1 MVTVVGSRSGTV
13 PKWGL
18 SMSDGFSRA
27 AGHHPAARRQPP
39 AFTGPWHVLFWLM
52 ACQRGRIA
60 RAAVFGSAWMVG
72 LSVPPYALRMAIDH
86 GLRPG
91 RADTL
96 AGWVAVLVLVSGGT
110 AWLAIMRHRTM
121 TWVRMDAAFRTIRL
135 VSDQSM
141 ALGHGLGRQGRAG
154 EIAAIGFTDSWAIG
168 RSLTATGPGVGAV
181 VTYAVVA
188 TLLLQVSPS
197 LAAVILIGVPVLALV
212 VGPALSRL
220 TRALVP
226 YREQQA
232 ALTDRSLD
240 IAGGLLVLNALGG
253 KALFRDRFRQ
263 QSHAVRDLGYRV
275 GSVVSVIEALTIALP
290 TAFLAVVVWLAAR
303 MAATGSI
310 TIGDLVAVYGY
321 AAVLIV
327 PVTSFIEGATDFSH
341 AIVPARRLVSFLA
354 LTPDRAGHSI
364 GSVPNGSASL
374 TDSLTGVR
382 VPPGIFTAVVT
393 ARQSHARGIVDRLA
407 GLEPGGL
414 WGGRPTTEMMVDD
427 VRARLL
433 VADDDA
439 ALFAGTVADGV
450 AGAQAARGST
460 STPSDSVRA
469 AVHVASADDIVT
481 GLTLGWSERLTTG
494 GTNLSGGQR
503 QRLRL
508 ARAVAADPE
517 VLLTVDP
524 TSALD
529 AHTEAV
535 VAARLRTAR
544 AGRTTV
550 VTTTSPLVLAQ
561 AELVQLVVDD
571 RVEASGTHQEL
582 LDDPR
587 YQALVVYGDADSAEA
602 S

>member
-1 MVTVVGSRSGTV
+1 MH
-13 PKWGL
+13 PNWGL
-18 SMSDGFSRA
+18 SMSDGLSSGADFV
-27 AGHHPAARRQPP
+27 PAARDRPP
-39 AFTGPWHVLFWLM
+39 VFTGPWHYLFWLM

-60 RAAVFGSAWMVG
+60 RAAAFGSAWMVG
-72 LSVPPYALRMAIDH
+72 LTVPPYALRMAIDD

-91 RADTL
+91 RAGTL
-96 AGWVAVLVLVSGGT
+96 AGWVTALVLVAGVT
-110 AWLAIMRHRTM
+110 AWLAIMRHRTL

-135 VSDQSM
+135 VSDQAM
-141 ALGHGLGRQGRAG
+141 VLGQGLGRQGRAG
-154 EIAAIGFTDSWAIG
+154 EVAAIGFTDSWAIG
-168 RSLTATGPGVGAV
+168 RSLTASGPGVGAV
-181 VTYAVVA
+181 VTYVIIAI
-188 TLLLQVSPS
+188 LLLQVSPS
-197 LAAVILIGVPVLALV
+197 LAAVILIGVPVLAVV

-220 TRALVP
+220 TRALLP

-240 IAGGLLVLNALGG
+240 IAGGLMVLNALGG

-263 QSHAVRDLGYRV
+263 HSKVVRDLGYRV
-275 GSVVSVIEALTIALP
+275 GSVVSVIEAMTIALP
-290 TAFLAVVVWLAAR
+290 TAYLAVVVWLAAR
-303 MAATGSI
+303 LAAAGLI

-341 AIVPARRLVSFLA
+341 AMVPARRVVNFLA
-354 LTPDRAGHSI
+354 LTPDRGEPSTQP
-364 GSVPNGSASL
+364 VPTGPAPL
-374 TDSLTGVR
+374 IDSLTGVR
-382 VPPGIFTAVVT
+382 VEPGIFTAVVT

-407 GLEPGGL
+407 GIESGGL
-414 WGGRPTTEMMVDD
+414 WDERPTTGMPIER

-439 ALFAGTVADGV
+439 ALFAGAVVDGV
-450 AGAQAARGST
+450 AGAQAVSGST
-460 STPSDSVRA
+460 CTPSDAVLDAVR
-469 AVHVASADDIVT
+469 VASADDIVA
-481 GLTLGWSERLTTG
+481 GLAAGWSERLTTG
-494 GTNLSGGQR
+494 GRNFSGGQR

-517 VLLTVDP
+517 VLLAVDP

-529 AHTEAV
+529 AHTEAA

-544 AGRTTV
+544 LGRTTV

-561 AELVQLVVDD
+561 ADLVQLVIDE
-571 RVEASGTHQEL
+571 RVAASGTHRQL
-582 LDDPR
+582 LSDPR

>member
-1 MVTVVGSRSGTV
+1 
-13 PKWGL
+13 
-18 SMSDGFSRA
+18 MSDGLSSA
-27 AGHHPAARRQPP
+27 AGFDPTARDRPP
-39 AFTGPWHVLFWLM
+39 VFTGPGHYLFWLM
-52 ACQRGRIA
+52 ACQRRRIA

-72 LSVPPYALRMAIDH
+72 LTIPPYALRMAIDH

-91 RADTL
+91 RAGTL
-96 AGWVAVLVLVSGGT
+96 AGRVAVLVIVAGVT

-135 VSDQSM
+135 VSDQAM
-141 ALGHGLGRQGRAG
+141 VLGRELGRQGRAG
-154 EIAAIGFTDSWAIG
+154 EVAAIGFTDSWAIG

-181 VTYAVVA
+181 VTYVII
-188 TLLLQVSPS
+188 TILLLQVSPS
-197 LAAVILIGVPVLALV
+197 LAAVILIGVPVLAVV

-220 TRALVP
+220 MKVLLP

-240 IAGGLLVLNALGG
+240 IAGGLMVLNALGG

-263 QSHAVRDLGYRV
+263 QSQVARDLGYRV
-275 GSVVSVIEALTIALP
+275 GSLVSVIEAMTIALP
-290 TAFLAVVVWLAAR
+290 TVYLALVVWLAAR
-303 MAATGSI
+303 MAAAGSI

-327 PVTSFIEGATDFSH
+327 PVTFFIEGATDFSH
-341 AIVPARRLVSFLA
+341 AMVPARRMVNFLA
-354 LTPDRAGHSI
+354 LTPGRAEPLTEPTPTG
-364 GSVPNGSASL
+364 PAPL
-374 TDSLTGVR
+374 TDNLTGVR
-382 VPPGIFTAVVT
+382 VQPGLFTAVVT

-414 WGGRPTTEMMVDD
+414 WDERPTTEMPIERL
-427 VRARLL
+427 RARLL

-439 ALFAGTVADGV
+439 ALFAGAVADGV
-450 AGAQAARGST
+450 AGAQAVPGST
-460 STPSDSVRA
+460 STPSDAVRD
-469 AVHVASADDIVT
+469 AVRVASADDIVT
-481 GLTLGWSERLTTG
+481 RLPAGWSERLTNG

-517 VLLTVDP
+517 VLLVVDP

-544 AGRTTV
+544 LGRTTV

-561 AELVQLVVDD
+561 ADLVQLVIDE
-571 RVEASGTHQEL
+571 RVAATGTHQQL
-582 LDDPR
+582 LSDPR
-587 YQALVVYGDADSAEA
+587 YQALVLYGDDDSAEA